1 MNRLRRHGLVGVL
14 AAMFA
19 PGALTVHPLWAQ
31 AIAPTETPDIGR
43 RQVVPFL
50 EGTKVFVNV
59 PRASIRF
66 EADIQPHLV
75 VAQNFS
81 DKLVIEESLTPQG
94 ESSRWRVAYS
104 LVGTPRVRLRMF
116 DERSA
121 PVRTPS
127 YMPRGTLMM
136 MFFRGER
143 TEPRHRVGIWS
154 PELTVGHHSNG
165 QDGCLFATDT
175 LMGDECVGREDLS
188 HINRLDGSFS
198 TNYVRLG
205 GRFRREWLRTI
216 NAGQPDEEHIGST
229 HWTVGA
235 FADLHFNTAR
245 RLEPFYGTKR
255 LHGYFGIGR
264 QLAKV
269 CKSRAAA
276 SATVSYVGEEPDGV
290 PPFAYQVDGLCTFTP
305 KGGWGVFARYYDG
318 QDYYNLAF
326 GLRIRRLQV
335 GIQYEQDGFL
345 RFITAQAK
353 RSIEQR
359 RQKVEQ
365 RSQ

>member
-1 MNRLRRHGLVGVL
+1 MKRLRLHVL
-14 AAMFA
+14 AATLA
-19 PGALTVHPLWAQ
+19 ALLCPGGPAVRPLWAQ
-31 AIAPTETPDIGR
+31 AITPVETPDIGR

-75 VAQNFS
+75 VSQNFS
-81 DKLVIEESLTPQG
+81 DKLVIEESLTSEG
-94 ESSRWRVAYS
+94 EPGRWRVAYS
-104 LVGTPRVRLRMF
+104 VVGTPRVRLRML

-127 YMPRGTLMM
+127 YMPKGTLMM

-175 LMGDECVGREDLS
+175 MLDDDCVGQEDLAQ
-188 HINRLDGSFS
+188 INRLDGSFS
-198 TNYVRLG
+198 TNYVRVG
-205 GRFRREWLRTI
+205 GRYRREWLRTI

-235 FADLHFNTAR
+235 FADLHFNTAS

-255 LHGYFGIGR
+255 FHGYFGIGR
-264 QLAKV
+264 QLSKV

-276 SATVSYVGEEPDGV
+276 SATVFYVGREPDGV
-290 PPFAYQVDGLCTFTP
+290 PPLAYQVDALCTFTP
-305 KGGWGVFARYYDG
+305 RGGWGLFARYYDG

-326 GLRIRRLQV
+326 GQRIQRLQV
-335 GIQYEQDGFL
+335 GIHYDQDGFL

-353 RSIEQR
+353 RSLDQR
-359 RQKVEQ
+359 RQKAEQ
-365 RSQ
+365 RP